1 VAAGAGGLVGTG
13 VGGNGVW
20 VGAGPQAATM
30 DRTRVNARTK
40 RTNLFIFFSFRN
52 FSAAQIALLD
62 LASQQ
67 TSGSTDPLQAF
78 VGY

>member
-1 VAAGAGGLVGTG
+1 
-13 VGGNGVW
+13 
-20 VGAGPQAATM
+20 M